1 MTHVQQIETSVKEE
15 EKEKNGAQLRERR
28 TSEKSYWSA

>member
-15 EKEKNGAQLRERR
+15 ENKKKINELMF
-28 TSEKSYWSA
+28 SYLVVAIIGL